1 MLGKLLKY
9 EWKATSRVFLPF
21 YGAILIF
28 AIVNRFFFMLN
39 QGNVKT
45 GGLLAIPSGLA
56 MMVYVLA
63 IAATFILTFV
73 VMIQRYYKNLLGDE
87 GYLMFTLPVTP
98 RQNIVAKLLMSVAW
112 EVISFLVVILS
123 LFAMLAQADFF
134 TKFGEV
140 ITAFN
145 NWDVN
150 FNKNVFVA
158 WMVAAVVVSLFTSIL
173 YIYASISIGQLFTR
187 HKLIASF
194 GAFIALNFVTQAV
207 SSIIMAIMYVVNP
220 NGINIDES
228 QLTTG
233 LMSLFFG
240 AVILLNLL
248 FGIGYY
254 IVSNVILTKKL
265 NLE

>member
-21 YGAILIF
+21 YGAILLF

-39 QGNVKT
+39 QGNTEK

-98 RQNIVAKLLMSVAW
+98 QQNIVAKLLMSVAW

-134 TKFGEV
+134 EKFNQL
-140 ITAFN
+140 ITAFY
-145 NWDVN
+145 NWSVPFD
-150 FNKNVFVA
+150 KNVFIA
-158 WMVAAVVVSLFTSIL
+158 WMVASVFVSLFSSIL

-194 GAFIALNFVTQAV
+194 GAFIALNFVSQLV
-207 SSIIMAIMYVVNP
+207 SSIIVAIIYVINP

-240 AVILLNLL
+240 SILLLNIL

-254 IVSNVILTKKL
+254 IISNVILNKKL